1 MKNKLLKYTGI
12 IAIIYMFITSCDKA
26 VVYEQYFKI
35 PGNTW
40 NNKNIIHFNVN
51 IADTISPHN
60 IYIDI
65 RNRSQYFY
73 SNIFMFITTY
83 APNGE
88 FVRDTFEI
96 TLADDKG
103 KWLGTGIG
111 NVWSSQVPFHKN
123 IKFPYRGIYMF
134 DIEQAMWVED
144 LAHIVDVGLRVE
156 KSTK

>member
-73 SNIFMFITTY
+73 SNIFILF
-83 APNGE
+83 
-88 FVRDTFEI
+88 F
-96 TLADDKG
+96 
-103 KWLGTGIG
+103 
-111 NVWSSQVPFHKN
+111 
-123 IKFPYRGIYMF
+123 
-134 DIEQAMWVED
+134 
-144 LAHIVDVGLRVE
+144 VE
-156 KSTK
+156 KYIF